1 MKRII
6 LILFMSFMAIGQAIH
21 AQSTADKLY
30 SQGVTYMKT
39 MTIASQKKAI
49 SSFEK
54 AKIAFDS
61 QAKKNLCDEQIVA
74 CRNIIQ
80 KLNVPKPNP
89 VTIETPVDRE
99 VLDTDSMVEIPEVPE
114 ATFSITPSE
123 ITVAAKGGKYIEISV
138 ESSIG
143 EWQVES
149 CPEWITYTSSSSKLL
164 IKADKNKD
172 KKNERAG
179 IIVLVAN
186 NAKAELIVKQLKAGI
201 VTQAKTAIRDL
212 LKK

>member
-61 QAKKNLCDEQIVA
+61 QAKKNLCDEQIIA

-80 KLNVPKPNP
+80 KLTTPKSKLDPKVQTP
-89 VTIETPVDRE
+89 PMTIDTSKTTPIENIVMPK
-99 VLDTDSMVEIPEVPE
+99 TEI
-114 ATFSITPSE
+114 SINPSE
-123 ITVAAKGGKYIEISV
+123 ITIPAKGGKYIEVSV
-138 ESSIG
+138 DCNDG
-143 EWQVES
+143 EWKVGA
-149 CPEWITYTSSSSKLL
+149 CPDWISFTSSSTKLL
-164 IKADKNKD
+164 VKAERNKD

-179 IIVLVAN
+179 IITIVAN
-186 NAKAELIVKQLKAGI
+186 GTKAELIVKQLKAGI
-201 VTQAKTAIRDL
+201 LDFIQI
-212 LKK
+212 KK